1 MSRCDHELTCL
12 CHSLETVSDRE
23 AADRTGRVQIT
34 DPGNVVVG
42 HDPTERTLTLHVAR
56 ELPVV
61 PVPVVIQVETVPV
74 RVVRGIEICEDAT
87 PFVPTRKVPNQE
99 FAGVQVGDVDALTSS
114 RNRDHT
120 LSQSCAVESCIYFP
134 LSVLL
139 LAPDRRGSK
148 QHARPIA
155 AIEVEGSKAQ
165 LEPFAGIALSVDLS
179 LSLPLRNAQRHRQYS
194 LHEPLPFTEHRIPE
208 SGYPDVQIV
217 ETELRYHSFTKEA

>member
-74 RVVRGIEICEDAT
+74 SSGKGDRDMRRRDTFRAHEEGAEPGIRG
-87 PFVPTRKVPNQE
+87 
-99 FAGVQVGDVDALTSS
+99 
-114 RNRDHT
+114 
-120 LSQSCAVESCIYFP
+120 
-134 LSVLL
+134 
-139 LAPDRRGSK
+139 
-148 QHARPIA
+148 RP
-155 AIEVEGSKAQ
+155 GW
-165 LEPFAGIALSVDLS
+165 
-179 LSLPLRNAQRHRQYS
+179 
-194 LHEPLPFTEHRIPE
+194 
-208 SGYPDVQIV
+208 
-217 ETELRYHSFTKEA
+217 